1 MDMYQVELTTDM
13 DVVSI
18 VVNASDENEA
28 ISIALTMFEQGEV
41 DTAGSMLVNVAAF
54 RACLILLYPAHLVK
68 SKISRNVI
76 MASTAHW
83 NTSLNILSTI
93 FTISANL

>member
-1 MDMYQVELTTDM
+1 MYQVELTTDM

-41 DTAGSMLVNVAAF
+41 DTAGSMLINVDAF
-54 RACLILLYPAHLVK
+54 RACWIWN
-68 SKISRNVI
+68 SSRL
-76 MASTAHW
+76 S
-83 NTSLNILSTI
+83 ILSKCSQSLVI
-93 FTISANL
+93 LNNLDG

>member
-41 DTAGSMLVNVAAF
+41 DTEGSMLINVAAF
-54 RACLILLYPAHLVK
+54 RSC
-68 SKISRNVI
+68 
-76 MASTAHW
+76 
-83 NTSLNILSTI
+83 
-93 FTISANL
+93 

>member
-41 DTAGSMLVNVAAF
+41 DTAESMLINVAAF
-54 RACLILLYPAHLVK
+54 RAC
-68 SKISRNVI
+68 
-76 MASTAHW
+76 
-83 NTSLNILSTI
+83 
-93 FTISANL
+93 

>member
-1 MDMYQVELTTDM
+1 MVMYQVELTTDM

-41 DTAGSMLVNVAAF
+41 DTAGSKLINVYAF
-54 RACLILLYPAHLVK
+54 SSLKIT
-68 SKISRNVI
+68 KISK
-76 MASTAHW
+76 
-83 NTSLNILSTI
+83 
-93 FTISANL
+93 

>member
-28 ISIALTMFEQGEV
+28 ISIALTKFEQGEV

-54 RACLILLYPAHLVK
+54 RAC
-68 SKISRNVI
+68 
-76 MASTAHW
+76 
-83 NTSLNILSTI
+83 
-93 FTISANL
+93 

>member
-28 ISIALTMFEQGEV
+28 ISIALT
-41 DTAGSMLVNVAAF
+41 
-54 RACLILLYPAHLVK
+54 I
-68 SKISRNVI
+68 
-76 MASTAHW
+76 
-83 NTSLNILSTI
+83 
-93 FTISANL
+93 

>member
-41 DTAGSMLVNVAAF
+41 DTVGSMLINVAAF
-54 RACLILLYPAHLVK
+54 RAC
-68 SKISRNVI
+68 
-76 MASTAHW
+76 
-83 NTSLNILSTI
+83 
-93 FTISANL
+93 

>member
-28 ISIALTMFEQGEV
+28 ISTALTMFEQGEV

-54 RACLILLYPAHLVK
+54 RAC
-68 SKISRNVI
+68 
-76 MASTAHW
+76 
-83 NTSLNILSTI
+83 
-93 FTISANL
+93 